1 MLTMIQPNPALVVG
15 DMLRVDRKFHVGMLK
30 YCQAIR
36 APIVTVHLET
46 GVGKEEMDTI
56 EVRSSEIPY
65 GVIVLKTNDSGEMR
79 LEQRRLLEEQISRS
93 TLVYGMGMG
102 SEALAQFYDVPYIMI
117 LETDLLT
124 QIILSRTQVVSPL
137 RKMSRTLKVTWK
149 YFAHTLPRVRRAMA
163 IHCNG
168 YPIHDAMSWVS
179 RSRLLYL
186 DSRMAADL
194 VISEEALATRLA
206 TRSHRPLK
214 LLYSGRYEKLKGAV
228 DAVKV
233 GISAVNLGLDIE
245 MHCYG
250 SGSQAMQMKRLVD
263 AASMAKRIHI
273 HAAVSFPELISLAK
287 DFDIFVCCHIQS
299 DPSCTYLE
307 SFGAG
312 LPIVGY
318 GNRMWRRLSEE
329 SNAGAW
335 SPIGKPE
342 TVAGHLRCLMKNTSL
357 LDEMSRRARSF
368 ALKHCFENEF
378 GRRTEALNQALVGT
392 KPSQPVTAG
401 RL

>member
-1 MLTMIQPNPALVVG
+1 M
-15 DMLRVDRKFHVGMLK
+15 K
-30 YCQAIR
+30 YR
-36 APIVTVHLET
+36 T
-46 GVGKEEMDTI
+46 D
-56 EVRSSEIPY
+56 
-65 GVIVLKTNDSGEMR
+65 VIVLKTDDSGEMR
-79 LEQRRLLEEQISRS
+79 PEQRRLLEEQISRS

-124 QIILSRTQVVSPL
+124 QIILSHTQVVSPL
-137 RKMSRTLKVTWK
+137 RKISRTLKVTWN
-149 YFAHTLPRVRRAMA
+149 YFAHTLPKVRRAMA

-186 DSRMAADL
+186 DSRMAANL

-206 TRSHRPLK
+206 TRCHRPLK

-228 DAVKV
+228 DAVEV
-233 GISAVNLGLDIE
+233 GISAVKLGLDVE

-250 SGSQAMQMKRLVD
+250 SGSQVSQMRRLVD

-273 HAAVSFPELISLAK
+273 HEAVSFPALVSLSK

-329 SNAGAW
+329 SHVGAW
-335 SPIGKPE
+335 SPIGQPE
-342 TVAGHLRCLMKNTSL
+342 NVASHLRGLMENTSL

-378 GRRTEALNQALVGT
+378 GRRTEALNQALVGA
-392 KPSQPVTAG
+392 KQSQPACAA
-401 RL
+401 RP